1 MSQGLA
7 NRAVSAKRKRSFLSI
22 EQKLDMIEKHERG
35 YSVTR
40 LAAEFNVGKS
50 TVCDIKRQKDN
61 IRKFLASSDSG
72 ALNKRKTIKGSAN
85 TNLDEAVYK
94 WFNQERSVG
103 MPLGGDAI
111 KTAADKFAQKMNIPD
126 FRASEGWLQRFKNR
140 HNIKNRKVC
149 GESLSA
155 DTDSVEPFKRKLN
168 DYIITND
175 LRRFQVYNADET
187 GFNWKCLQNNTLA
200 SRLDESVPGRKVNKE
215 KVSAMLCANA
225 DGSHRTKSAIVGKSK
240 NPRALKNLMNKLPV
254 VYYSSKTAWFTGDIF
269 VDWFKKHFCK
279 EVRDF
284 QIKKCGVRQN
294 DVKALLLVDNAPAHV
309 GLDKLTSHDGRIK
322 CMALPPNTTSLIQPM
337 DMGVIYA
344 MKRLYKREM
353 NKEIMVVF
361 ESDEDK
367 RQGTDSRGQAT
378 LERYQKYS
386 IKEGIY
392 NWAKVWDEVQE
403 STLRNCWKKLL
414 LLDHADEVTEE
425 EMDFEGFS
433 NDIYQEL
440 RAAGET
446 ELTLNDVEE
455 WLDIDAVDQPIGHLT
470 DDEIIQN
477 VTGTVD
483 DDGKEDE
490 DENDSSLQSA
500 TCANAL
506 FHVEKLLDIVSQ
518 TDNPELPGFYQHLR
532 TMKDICLKDMT
543 QRRKQ
548 MKMSQYF
555 SRTSSKS
562 ISTAVP
568 STSTAV
574 PSTSTATVPS
584 VQEDNV
590 PQPLS
595 AGTDNRSRQPQSRY
609 HRSTNN
615 EL

>member
-1 MSQGLA
+1 MSQELA

-50 TVCDIKRQKDN
+50 TVCDIKRQKDD

-85 TNLDEAVYK
+85 TNLDKAVYK

-155 DTDSVEPFKRKLN
+155 DTNSVEPFKRKLN

-200 SRLDESVPGRKVNKE
+200 SRLDECVPGRKVNKE

-254 VYYSSKTAWFTGDIF
+254 VYYSSKTALFTGDIF
-269 VDWFKKHFCK
+269 VDWFKNHFCK
-279 EVRDF
+279 EVRAF
-284 QIKKCGVRQN
+284 QIKKCGVRRN
-294 DVKALLLVDNAPAHV
+294 DVKALLLVDNAPAHI

-322 CMALPPNTTSLIQPM
+322 RMALPLNTTSLIQPM
-337 DMGVIYA
+337 DMGVLYA
-344 MKRLYKREM
+344 MKRLYKRAM

-367 RQGTDSRGQAT
+367 RRGTDLRGQAT

-403 STLRNCWKKLL
+403 STLRNCWKNLL

-425 EMDFEGFS
+425 EMNFEGFS

-440 RAAGET
+440 CAAGET

-455 WLDIDAVDQPIGHLT
+455 WLDIDAVDPPI
-470 DDEIIQN
+470 
-477 VTGTVD
+477 
-483 DDGKEDE
+483 
-490 DENDSSLQSA
+490 
-500 TCANAL
+500 
-506 FHVEKLLDIVSQ
+506 
-518 TDNPELPGFYQHLR
+518 EL
-532 TMKDICLKDMT
+532 
-543 QRRKQ
+543 
-548 MKMSQYF
+548 
-555 SRTSSKS
+555 
-562 ISTAVP
+562 
-568 STSTAV
+568 
-574 PSTSTATVPS
+574 
-584 VQEDNV
+584 
-590 PQPLS
+590 
-595 AGTDNRSRQPQSRY
+595 
-609 HRSTNN
+609 
-615 EL
+615 

>member
-50 TVCDIKRQKDN
+50 TVCDIKRQKDD

-85 TNLDEAVYK
+85 TNLDKAVYK

-200 SRLDESVPGRKVNKE
+200 TRLDECVPGRKVNKE

-225 DGSHRTKSAIVGKSK
+225 DGNHRTKSAIVGKSK
-240 NPRALKNLMNKLPV
+240 NPGALKNLMNKLPV

-269 VDWFKKHFCK
+269 VDWFKNHFCK

-284 QIKKCGVRQN
+284 QIKKYGVRRN

-337 DMGVIYA
+337 DMDVIYA
-344 MKRLYKREM
+344 MKSLYKRAM
-353 NKEIMVVF
+353 NKEIMVV
-361 ESDEDK
+361 
-367 RQGTDSRGQAT
+367 GTD
-378 LERYQKYS
+378 L
-386 IKEGIY
+386 
-392 NWAKVWDEVQE
+392 
-403 STLRNCWKKLL
+403 
-414 LLDHADEVTEE
+414 
-425 EMDFEGFS
+425 
-433 NDIYQEL
+433 
-440 RAAGET
+440 
-446 ELTLNDVEE
+446 
-455 WLDIDAVDQPIGHLT
+455 
-470 DDEIIQN
+470 
-477 VTGTVD
+477 
-483 DDGKEDE
+483 
-490 DENDSSLQSA
+490 
-500 TCANAL
+500 
-506 FHVEKLLDIVSQ
+506 
-518 TDNPELPGFYQHLR
+518 
-532 TMKDICLKDMT
+532 
-543 QRRKQ
+543 
-548 MKMSQYF
+548 
-555 SRTSSKS
+555 
-562 ISTAVP
+562 
-568 STSTAV
+568 
-574 PSTSTATVPS
+574 
-584 VQEDNV
+584 
-590 PQPLS
+590 
-595 AGTDNRSRQPQSRY
+595 
-609 HRSTNN
+609 
-615 EL
+615 

>member
-40 LAAEFNVGKS
+40 LATEFNVGKS
-50 TVCDIKRQKDN
+50 TVCDIKRQKDD

-72 ALNKRKTIKGSAN
+72 ALNKRKTIKGSTN

-94 WFNQERSVG
+94 WFNQERSLG

-111 KTAADKFAQKMNIPD
+111 KTAADKFTQKMNIPD

-155 DTDSVEPFKRKLN
+155 DTNSVEPFKRKLN

-187 GFNWKCLQNNTLA
+187 GFNWKYLQNNTLA
-200 SRLDESVPGRKVNKE
+200 SRLDESVPG
-215 KVSAMLCANA
+215 
-225 DGSHRTKSAIVGKSK
+225 H
-240 NPRALKNLMNKLPV
+240 
-254 VYYSSKTAWFTGDIF
+254 
-269 VDWFKKHFCK
+269 WFKNHFCK

-284 QIKKCGVRQN
+284 QIKKCGVRRN
-294 DVKALLLVDNAPAHV
+294 DVKALLLVNNAPAHV

-344 MKRLYKREM
+344 MKRLYKRAM

-378 LERYQKYS
+378 LERYKKYS
-386 IKEGIY
+386 IKKGIY

-440 RAAGET
+440 RAAGEV

-455 WLDIDAVDQPIGHLT
+455 WLDIDAVDPPIGHLT

-483 DDGKEDE
+483 DDGEDDE

-500 TCANAL
+500 TCADAL
-506 FHVEKLLDIVSQ
+506 FYVEKLLDIVSQ

-543 QRRKQ
+543 KRRKQ

-562 ISTAVP
+562 ISTDVALKLALIGTCP
-568 STSTAV
+568 IAGITFLSSLFRLEGACRWFLHHLHSTEVLISYIILRNSNEAGQRSPGIVGVGGCYCHGEVNHCTTNKSAFGGHC
-574 PSTSTATVPS
+574 PNS
-584 VQEDNV
+584 VV
-590 PQPLS
+590 
-595 AGTDNRSRQPQSRY
+595 
-609 HRSTNN
+609 
-615 EL
+615 

>member
-50 TVCDIKRQKDN
+50 TVCDIKRQKDD

-269 VDWFKKHFCK
+269 VDWFKNHFCK

-284 QIKKCGVRQN
+284 QIKKCGVRRN

-344 MKRLYKREM
+344 MKRLYKRAM

-378 LERYQKYS
+378 LERYKKYS

-440 RAAGET
+440 RAAGEV

-455 WLDIDAVDQPIGHLT
+455 WLDIDAVDPPI
-470 DDEIIQN
+470 E
-477 VTGTVD
+477 TVVLAD
-483 DDGKEDE
+483 AEQRLLMRAVVADAELRLLKLVVVV
-490 DENDSSLQSA
+490 DS
-500 TCANAL
+500 
-506 FHVEKLLDIVSQ
+506 E
-518 TDNPELPGFYQHLR
+518 
-532 TMKDICLKDMT
+532 
-543 QRRKQ
+543 
-548 MKMSQYF
+548 
-555 SRTSSKS
+555 
-562 ISTAVP
+562 
-568 STSTAV
+568 
-574 PSTSTATVPS
+574 
-584 VQEDNV
+584 
-590 PQPLS
+590 
-595 AGTDNRSRQPQSRY
+595 
-609 HRSTNN
+609 
-615 EL
+615 

>member
-1 MSQGLA
+1 
-7 NRAVSAKRKRSFLSI
+7 
-22 EQKLDMIEKHERG
+22 
-35 YSVTR
+35 
-40 LAAEFNVGKS
+40 
-50 TVCDIKRQKDN
+50 
-61 IRKFLASSDSG
+61 
-72 ALNKRKTIKGSAN
+72 
-85 TNLDEAVYK
+85 
-94 WFNQERSVG
+94 
-103 MPLGGDAI
+103 
-111 KTAADKFAQKMNIPD
+111 
-126 FRASEGWLQRFKNR
+126 
-140 HNIKNRKVC
+140 
-149 GESLSA
+149 
-155 DTDSVEPFKRKLN
+155 
-168 DYIITND
+168 
-175 LRRFQVYNADET
+175 
-187 GFNWKCLQNNTLA
+187 
-200 SRLDESVPGRKVNKE
+200 
-215 KVSAMLCANA
+215 MLCANA

-269 VDWFKKHFCK
+269 VDWFKNHFCK

-284 QIKKCGVRQN
+284 QIKKCGVRRN

-455 WLDIDAVDQPIGHLT
+455 WLDIDAVDPPIAIREKSSSTSHT
-470 DDEIIQN
+470 AP
-477 VTGTVD
+477 TGNSTSHATSTSNECPTSHVALAD
-483 DDGKEDE
+483 A
-490 DENDSSLQSA
+490 DSSTSHAASA
-500 TCANAL
+500 
-506 FHVEKLLDIVSQ
+506 
-518 TDNPELPGFYQHLR
+518 
-532 TMKDICLKDMT
+532 
-543 QRRKQ
+543 
-548 MKMSQYF
+548 
-555 SRTSSKS
+555 
-562 ISTAVP
+562 
-568 STSTAV
+568 
-574 PSTSTATVPS
+574 
-584 VQEDNV
+584 
-590 PQPLS
+590 
-595 AGTDNRSRQPQSRY
+595 
-609 HRSTNN
+609 N
-615 EL
+615 E